1 MDSLATA
8 APPDRAILWVPRLLA
23 LAVSLFAGVFSL
35 DAFGNGTP
43 FLQALP
49 DFLIHLVPAA
59 IVVAVVALAWRRE
72 WIGAVIFTILSAA
85 YAVASARSGASRKQ
99 GVGRYTAT
107 GGADWTGAVFAS
119 PSARRRRSGLR
130 IRIAANAARYW
141 AAASFDCFSA
151 FCIRSLASASSAG
164 RF

>member
-85 YAVASARSGASRKQ
+85 YAVAAREHPSWIAVISGPLLI
-99 GVGRYTAT
+99 
-107 GGADWTGAVFAS
+107 TGAAYWWS
-119 PSARRRRSGLR
+119 WIRRRVG
-130 IRIAANAARYW
+130 A
-141 AAASFDCFSA
+141 
-151 FCIRSLASASSAG
+151 
-164 RF
+164 